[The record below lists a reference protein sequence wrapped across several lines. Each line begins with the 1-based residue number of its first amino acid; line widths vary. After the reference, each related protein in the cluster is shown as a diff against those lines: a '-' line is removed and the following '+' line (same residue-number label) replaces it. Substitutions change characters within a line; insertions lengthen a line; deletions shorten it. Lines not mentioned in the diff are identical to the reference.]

1 MDEPTAKTSAQLIE
15 EVEEEKVDSEH
26 IQGPIERACVLEKS
40 T

>member
-1 MDEPTAKTSAQLIE
+1 MQEPIRKTSAQLIE
-15 EVEEEKVDSEH
+15 EIEEGKVDSEH